1 MRAADRFH
9 IGPKH
14 VYAMLSVVIVL
25 GVALAAA
32 ICVPYQIRSQKL
44 DISTASWSSSDFS
57 IVQRPSDI
65 NPGRDYV
72 LYTNYACPYCAA
84 FYKQHKTYEYTT
96 RLLLRD
102 NDNSAFDTQATV
114 CSYMLALYREDS
126 SAFPKMES
134 VLFDDQGYWTSLND
148 EEVLAYLNARSG
160 RNWSAGQLRPYLDE
174 LEADKAAIPDD
185 LEFVP
190 ALYADGKCFNEY
202 MLGLFE

>member
-1 MRAADRFH
+1 MRAADGLH

-14 VYAMLSVVIVL
+14 VYAMLSIVIVL
-25 GVALAAA
+25 SILLAAA
-32 ICVPYQIRSQKL
+32 ICVPYHIRSQKL
-44 DISTASWSSSDFS
+44 DISNANWASSDFS
-57 IVQRPSDI
+57 VVQRPSDI

-84 FYKQHKTYEYTT
+84 FYKQHQKYEYTT

-126 SAFPKMES
+126 NAFSEMES
-134 VLFDDQGYWTSLND
+134 VLFNDQEHWTSLND
-148 EEVLAYLNARSG
+148 EEVLSYLNAHCG
-160 RNWSAGQLRPYLDE
+160 RNWSAKQLRPYLDE
-174 LEADKAAIPDD
+174 LEADKADIPDD